1 MEKKYA
7 SLAEASAVWL
17 CFDKLE
23 EADWSGRLYTRY
35 KAEPAGFDSI
45 KKLLDLLE
53 QFYDRIGYPQ
63 AAVQGRS
70 FREGEHGRKDPA
82 AGCQKG
88 QKARRVEVMEREE
101 MEKLHGEKATFIVR
115 IQYRQNATWQGQVT
129 WAEEN
134 KTMNFRSALELI
146 RLIDSTAEVKKAA
159 ADGE

>member
-1 MEKKYA
+1 M
-7 SLAEASAVWL
+7 
-17 CFDKLE
+17 
-23 EADWSGRLYTRY
+23 T
-35 KAEPAGFDSI
+35 
-45 KKLLDLLE
+45 
-53 QFYDRIGYPQ
+53 GYPQ

-82 AGCQKG
+82 AGRQKG

-146 RLIDSTAEVKKAA
+146 RLIDSTAEAKKAA

>member
-45 KKLLDLLE
+45 KKLLDLE
-53 QFYDRIGYPQ
+53 R
-63 AAVQGRS
+63 
-70 FREGEHGRKDPA
+70 GRKDPA
-82 AGCQKG
+82 AGRQKG

-146 RLIDSTAEVKKAA
+146 RLIDSTAEAKKAA